1 MALPEHESTFCPY
14 YHQATELIGRRW
26 TGVIL
31 RALRAGVCRFSEL
44 RASIPSLS
52 DRMLS
57 ERLKELEREG
67 IVLRTVFPETPVR
80 IDYHLTPKGEALG
93 GVMDALADWAH
104 IWVAPQASPEDEA
117 GTAAGELASHAAPV
131 GS

>member
-1 MALPEHESTFCPY
+1 MALPEHEGAFCPY

-26 TGVIL
+26 TGAIL
-31 RALRAGVCRFSEL
+31 RALRVGVCRFSDL

-67 IVLRTVFPETPVR
+67 IVERTVFPETPVR
-80 IDYHLTPKGEALG
+80 IDYHLTDKGEALG
-93 GVMDALADWAH
+93 GVMDALAAWAQE
-104 IWVAPQASPEDEA
+104 WVAPHRPADEEA
-117 GTAAGELASHAAPV
+117 YDSVREACSRGAPV